1 MLNVIWT
8 RLHGLQYC
16 VDVRCAARGGCM
28 GCSNCVAARLNFSA
42 CRSVVL
48 SESLLKL
55 SGYVFCKGACKVNPE
70 MMPLPG

>member
-1 MLNVIWT
+1 
-8 RLHGLQYC
+8 
-16 VDVRCAARGGCM
+16 M